1 MLQEI
6 SAGAVVFYLGDEAE
20 YLLLHY
26 EAGHWDFPKGAIEPG
41 ESELDTV
48 RREVWEET
56 GIKDFEIIPG
66 FRKKIQYFYRKSRQ
80 LVRKT
85 VIFYLA
91 RSFTKDVT
99 LSYEHVGYIWLGYE
113 EALRRLTF
121 KTARDTLREA
131 HEFLFR
137 KAQLLRQSRLQ
148 DHVVEKDEQG

>member
-1 MLQEI
+1 MLREI
-6 SAGAVVFYLGDEAE
+6 SAGAVLFYLGDEIE
-20 YLLLHY
+20 YLILHY

-56 GIKDFEIIPG
+56 GISNIEIIPG
-66 FRKKIQYFYRKSRQ
+66 FRKKIQYFYRKSQQ

-99 LSYEHVGYIWLGYE
+99 LSYEHVGYLWLGYE
-113 EALRRLTF
+113 KALRRLTF
-121 KTARDTLREA
+121 KTAKDTLREA
-131 HEFLFR
+131 HEFLT
-137 KAQLLRQSRLQ
+137 KNSQLLHQSRLQ
-148 DHVVEKDEQG
+148 DRAVEGDERK

>member
-1 MLQEI
+1 MLREV
-6 SAGAVVFYLGDEAE
+6 SAGAVLFYLGDEIE

-56 GIKDFEIIPG
+56 GISDIEIVKG
-66 FRKKIQYFYRKSRQ
+66 FKKRIHYFYRKSQQ
-80 LVRKT
+80 LVKKT

-91 RSFTKDVT
+91 RAFTKEVT

-113 EALRRLTF
+113 KALRRLTF
-121 KTARDTLREA
+121 KTAKNTLREA
-131 HEFLFR
+131 HEFLIQNN
-137 KAQLLRQSRLQ
+137 QLLSQSRLR
-148 DHVVEKDEQG
+148 DHVVGKDGQK

>member
-1 MLQEI
+1 MLQEV
-6 SAGAVVFYLGDEAE
+6 SAGAVVFYLGNEVE

-48 RREVWEET
+48 KREVWEET
-56 GIKDFEIIPG
+56 GIKDLEIIPG
-66 FRKKIQYFYRKSRQ
+66 FRKRIQYFYRKSRQ

-113 EALRRLTF
+113 DALRRLTF
-121 KTARDTLREA
+121 KTARETLREA
-131 HEFLFR
+131 HEFLLR
-137 KAQLLRQSRLQ
+137 KTQLLRQSRLQ
-148 DHVVEKDEQG
+148 DHVVEEDERK